1 MAPEVDPR
9 LRRFLAH
16 HAVTP
21 AQEAEAD
28 VAEARGATPAERWS
42 QAVRLSRSLA
52 WLRTRPLE
60 QQARVLEWRDPP
72 AESYRQL
79 VARLR
84 AARPA

>member
-1 MAPEVDPR
+1 MAGEVDPR
-9 LRRFLAH
+9 LRRFLEH
-16 HAVTP
+16 HAVTL
-21 AQEAEAD
+21 AQGVEAD
-28 VAEARGATPAERWS
+28 VEEARGATPAERWS

-52 WLRTRPLE
+52 WIRTRPEE

-84 AARPA
+84 ASRPA